1 MPCFR
6 LTIYWTSEESQLH
19 FTITAALTRI
29 LESTWYYR
37 ISWTKF
43 ILEFKPIQQVNTFTA
58 IPTSATLGHPTKTKA
73 QLRLFSYFILFLEA
87 CDQQVTCAASWR
99 INITSEQLQ
108 DSQTTGLSAHLTVF
122 LSSSHQTHIIAK
134 SLWNFLLQY
143 WVQPS
148 FNVQPH
154 SRRKD
159 LLIMKLS
166 VWTMS
171 HWFQLHFLPRPC

>member
-1 MPCFR
+1 MVTLHHNGNIDKDSR
-6 LTIYWTSEESQLH
+6 INLVLQNQLNKIYLTVQAY
-19 FTITAALTRI
+19 TASKHIHCHSYFCHLRT
-29 LESTWYYR
+29 
-37 ISWTKF
+37 
-43 ILEFKPIQQVNTFTA
+43 PN
-58 IPTSATLGHPTKTKA
+58 KTKA
-73 QLRLFSYFILFLEA
+73 QWRLFSYFILFLEA
-87 CDQQVTCAASWR
+87 CDQQQVTCAASWR

-134 SLWNFLLQY
+134 PLCNFLLQY
-143 WVQPS
+143 WVHPPL
-148 FNVQPH
+148 NVQPH

-159 LLIMKLS
+159 LLMKLS